1 MQLEFSDNGATSPVR
16 RIAACPNGRTFAL
29 LTDQL
34 FIGDQKLHLLL
45 PDGRTVTHFSLG
57 TERIAVFTKQPD
69 EYLLYD
75 YSTLQKVCSYSLR
88 PEELMV
94 RQLSIPFPLIRRRSV
109 KRNLINLLKIL
120 IEFMVDGVWP
130 AVRPC

>member
-1 MQLEFSDNGATSPVR
+1 MTFNSFADLYSIFNGKVKKTVQLEFTDSGATSPVR

-75 YSTLQKVCSYSLR
+75 YSTMQKMCCYSLR
-88 PEELMV
+88 PGELMV
-94 RQLSIPFPLIRRRSV
+94 RTTSSPIHKSFPIH
-109 KRNLINLLKIL
+109 
-120 IEFMVDGVWP
+120 
-130 AVRPC
+130 

>member
-1 MQLEFSDNGATSPVR
+1 MFTGKVKKTVQLEFSDNGAPSPVR

-34 FIGDQKLHLLL
+34 FIGGKKLHLLL

-88 PEELMV
+88 PGELMV
-94 RQLSIPFPLIRRRSV
+94 PSSQLPIHCQSNHFGYRRRWCPASSTTALIR
-109 KRNLINLLKIL
+109 
-120 IEFMVDGVWP
+120 
-130 AVRPC
+130 